1 MLSRVCHTFSRPLGV
16 AKLAHLVIDPIGG
29 AAQRQLAQGDQVAF
43 AEEVLNGALGL
54 AGNIHFAFVQ
64 PSAQIV
70 RRQID
75 QHHFAG
81 LVKHVVGHRFAHPH
95 AGHAAH
101 YVVQAFQML
110 YVDGCQHVDA
120 GIQQL
125 FHILPAFGVARTV
138 SVAVRQFIHQHQ
150 RRVAR
155 QRGVEIEFMHQP
167 AAMLDAFLRQ
177 QRQAVEQGGGLAAA
191 VGFHHAD
198 QHVQPLSAQTL
209 GFLQHGVGFADA
221 GAGTE
226 EYLQSAARF
235 FIGHRQQAIGIGAL
249 LLFFDHDNSLCYQA
263 KRGSACRTLSL
274 C

>member
-1 MLSRVCHTFSRPLGV
+1 MPVAAEPRRQPGGDAHQLSLPLLWPTHSRMLSRVCHTFSRPGV

-43 AEEVLNGALGL
+43 AEEVLNGALGT

-167 AAMLDAFLRQ
+167 AAMLDAFCGSSVRPSS
-177 QRQAVEQGGGLAAA
+177 RAA
-191 VGFHHAD
+191 V
-198 QHVQPLSAQTL
+198 
-209 GFLQHGVGFADA
+209 
-221 GAGTE
+221 
-226 EYLQSAARF
+226 
-235 FIGHRQQAIGIGAL
+235 
-249 LLFFDHDNSLCYQA
+249 SL
-263 KRGSACRTLSL
+263 RPWVSTTPTSTSSP
-274 C
+274 

>member
-1 MLSRVCHTFSRPLGV
+1 MRK
-16 AKLAHLVIDPIGG
+16 KLFD
-29 AAQRQLAQGDQVAF
+29 
-43 AEEVLNGALGL
+43 GALGL
-54 AGNIHFAFVQ
+54 AGDIHFAFVQ
-64 PSAQIV
+64 PLAQIV
-70 RRQID
+70 RRQVD
-75 QHHFAG
+75 QHHFVG
-81 LVKHVVGHRFAHPH
+81 RVKHGVGHRLAHPN
-95 AGHAAH
+95 AGHAADH
-101 YVVQAFQML
+101 VVQAFQML

-120 GIQQL
+120 GFQQL
-125 FHILPAFGVARTV
+125 FHILPAFGVARAV
-138 SVAVRQFIHQHQ
+138 RVAVRQLVHQHQ
-150 RRVAR
+150 RRMAR

-198 QHVQPLSAQTL
+198 QHVQPLRAQTL
-209 GFLQHGVGFADA
+209 GLLQHGEGFADA
-221 GAGTE
+221 GAGAE
-226 EYLQSAARF
+226 ENFQSAARF